1 VLRVEISLGH
11 RSWMRARGQDLDG
24 AGARHLAS
32 VCANVEGRL
41 YEAEHPPNGGHA
53 RRRGDQDG
61 AAMTLLVPA
70 VLPSSLVGG
79 DSLFCSRS
87 RAVQKRRERGRV
99 VGIRVQRRKRAPSFV
114 HLGTSCDHRFWI
126 DGWRSSEQQ
135 HGPSRCMLF
144 PRLRPTPRPGGRG
157 THLCKRGR
165 GQRCVSR

>member
-1 VLRVEISLGH
+1 
-11 RSWMRARGQDLDG
+11 MRARGQDLDG

-32 VCANVEGRL
+32 VCADVEGRL

-99 VGIRVQRRKRAPSFV
+99 VALGFNGGSERQVLFIWEPRATISF
-114 HLGTSCDHRFWI
+114 G
-126 DGWRSSEQQ
+126 
-135 HGPSRCMLF
+135 
-144 PRLRPTPRPGGRG
+144 
-157 THLCKRGR
+157 
-165 GQRCVSR
+165 